1 METELAAAG
10 KKKRRSKAD
19 LHTDAKK
26 SLENKKQQLQKSH
39 KREEGLRSAL
49 ADSEGLVARMLEA
62 LCEAEEAAE
71 AANTR
76 LSQRLMELEPFG
88 DEALRGKAI
97 FRRKQLMEEVKRL
110 QEDAKA
116 PEAQHE
122 KALNAVK
129 ATLLQIQD
137 DFFLFSFAVK
147 KYLVLTH
154 LGEELSVPELLK
166 RGAKVAWNPALGQ
179 VAATEG
185 RADRSAVSFATLM
198 TDVILSL
205 QNARFVLALG
215 TSKEKEDA
223 MKKRFGEL
231 SLMSP
236 YDAAKGLMKLL
247 KEFPVTFHLQSNHD
261 LYVHCC
267 AMDEKLLGMMKGNK
281 GFWVSS
287 LETVRKSDLTALTWI
302 FDDQMAAHDIL
313 IQNEGLW
320 QPVPPGV
327 TRHSLE
333 GGAATGTA
341 QVAMIR
347 VAKSSR

>member
-1 METELAAAG
+1 
-10 KKKRRSKAD
+10 
-19 LHTDAKK
+19 
-26 SLENKKQQLQKSH
+26 
-39 KREEGLRSAL
+39 
-49 ADSEGLVARMLEA
+49 
-62 LCEAEEAAE
+62 
-71 AANTR
+71 
-76 LSQRLMELEPFG
+76 MELEPFG
-88 DEALRGKAI
+88 DEALRGEAI
-97 FRRKQLMEEVKRL
+97 FRRRRLVEEVKRL
-110 QEDAKA
+110 QEAAKA

-223 MKKRFGEL
+223 IKKRFGEL

-267 AMDEKLLGMMKGNK
+267 AMDEKLLGMMQGNN

-287 LETVRKSDLTALTWI
+287 LETVRKSDLTAVTWI

>member
-1 METELAAAG
+1 MAAAG
-10 KKKRRSKAD
+10 KRKRRSKSD
-19 LHTDAKK
+19 VITDTKK
-26 SLENKKQQLQKSH
+26 SLANKKQQLQKSQ
-39 KREEGLRSAL
+39 KRAEGLRSRL
-49 ADSEGLVARMLEA
+49 TDSQGLVARMLEA

-88 DEALRGKAI
+88 DEGSNHGLRGAAI
-97 FRRKQLMEEVKRL
+97 FRRQELLAEVKRL
-110 QEDAKA
+110 QEAAKE

-122 KALNAVK
+122 KALSAVK

-147 KYLVLTH
+147 KCLVLTH
-154 LGEELSVPELLK
+154 LGGQISVPELLK
-166 RGAKVAWNPALGQ
+166 RGDKVAWNPALGM

-198 TDVILSL
+198 TDVIVSL
-205 QNARFVLALG
+205 QNARFVLAPG
-215 TSKEKEDA
+215 TSKGKEDA
-223 MKKRFGEL
+223 IKKRFGEL
-231 SLMSP
+231 SLVSP

-247 KEFPVTFHLQSNHD
+247 REFPVTFHLQSNHD

-287 LETVRKSDLTALTWI
+287 LETVRKSDLTASTWI
-302 FDDQMAAHDIL
+302 FDDQMLAHDIL
-313 IQNEGLW
+313 IQNEGPWL
-320 QPVPPGV
+320 PVPQGV

>member
-154 LGEELSVPELLK
+154 LGEEISVPELLK
-166 RGAKVAWNPALGQ
+166 RGNKVARNPALGK

-198 TDVILSL
+198 TDVIVSL

-223 MKKRFGEL
+223 IKKRFGEL